1 MVVDIFKL
9 LLYLVNFYKQKD
21 KSERVK
27 NIFNRE
33 YKRKDSRS
41 IGNVCDQLFD
51 INYKQWKGI
60 YLFEH
65 IIDHLK
71 ATGKME
77 TLTLGEFVEALN
89 QSGFTDTVLE
99 IVDVLKKWYN
109 FLCAENFCLFEKLH
123 LFYLNMFLSLFQSYF
138 LIPSCNMYQNDKNP
152 TFIFSKILNDR
163 YGLIF
168 RLITNYKKK

>member
-9 LLYLVNFYKQKD
+9 LLSLVNFYKQKD

-27 NIFNRE
+27 NVFNRE

-109 FLCAENFCLFEKLH
+109 FLCAENFFCL
-123 LFYLNMFLSLFQSYF
+123 
-138 LIPSCNMYQNDKNP
+138 KNY
-152 TFIFSKILNDR
+152 TCSI
-163 YGLIF
+163 
-168 RLITNYKKK
+168 